1 MARILARKPDLG
13 NRLGLHYSRFPR
25 YSTFPAQPNQLLAPY
40 APHEKRGY
48 TPPIREIGLT
58 VSITAATAS
67 LRAQLTQ
74 AQADQKRITNS
85 SWTQ

>member
-1 MARILARKPDLG
+1 
-13 NRLGLHYSRFPR
+13 
-25 YSTFPAQPNQLLAPY
+25 LLAPY